1 MVIASPPP
9 VSALV
14 VVRARTPPLRVAHF
28 RTTGTYPL
36 VVGLR
41 RVDAGLRRAVLADEH
56 EYARYARREKPK
68 VGYRVEGV
76 YSTAV
81 DRRLL
86 SASTV
91 VVSAL
96 MPAKRELFP
105 GQPGGDDWL
114 GITVRAPSWVRVV
127 LADLFASP
135 QRGLRVLAAAWRARI
150 RRTSAAPCLRAYP
163 EAYAARIRNYSAFAL
178 TPRGIAVGTSE
189 IGACYRLVATVPYRV
204 LRPYLSD
211 LGAALVTGVR
221 TPKAQPPR
229 RRRLAAAWFARSAH
243 RSQQ

>member
-28 RTTGTYPL
+28 RTTGTYPQ
-36 VVGLR
+36 VVGLH

-56 EYARYARREKPK
+56 EYARYAHREKPK
-68 VGYRVEGV
+68 VGYRAEGV

-91 VVSAL
+91 VVSTL

-105 GQPGGDDWL
+105 GQNGGDDWL
-114 GITVRAPSWVRVV
+114 GITVRAPSGVRIV

-135 QRGLRVLAAAWRARI
+135 QGGLRVLAAAWRARI
-150 RRTSAAPCLRAYP
+150 GRTSAAPCLRAYP
-163 EAYAARIRNYSAFAL
+163 EAYAARIRNYRASAL
-178 TPRGIAVGTSE
+178 TPRGVVVGMPE

-211 LGAALVTGVR
+211 LGGALVAGVR

-229 RRRLAAAWFARSAH
+229 RRRRTAAWFARSAQ